1 MLYVKKNVDYV
12 HAMNNNVHSVN
23 GWLINRAVACQ

>member
-1 MLYVKKNVDYV
+1 MLFKEGVDCV
-12 HAMNNNVHSVN
+12 HGMNDNVHPVN